1 MPGTIVGDG
10 EKEIWQAAKNPNSDM
25 SGSLVKNCVVLVQWH
40 RPVILVLGW
49 WEEEDQV
56 FKTNLVCILY
66 REYVASQAA

>member
-10 EKEIWQAAKNPNSDM
+10 EKESRQAAKNPNSDM
-25 SGSLVKNCVVLVQWH
+25 SGSLCRVLVQWH

-66 REYVASQAA
+66 RECVASRAA